1 MVERLF
7 SAFVGGFFASLILVA
22 LLIGLAFAQEYFFG
36 SKEKKG
42 GDKSDE

>member
-22 LLIGLAFAQEYFFG
+22 LLIGLTFAQDYFFD
-36 SKEKKG
+36 SKENKEK
-42 GDKSDE
+42 DKNNE